1 MPDRLNALYE
11 RLKAQQRALLLCRW
25 PSMRECRPGAPFAR
39 SAALKNVIAAVE
51 AIAAAEARQKR
62 RSVEAADRGAPGW
75 GPSDPDANG
84 RARRYRGGSA
94 ASRIER

>member
-1 MPDRLNALYE
+1 MAEHEGVPTGSALH
-11 RLKAQQRALLLCRW
+11 QI
-25 PSMRECRPGAPFAR
+25 
-39 SAALKNVIAAVE
+39 AALKNVIAAVE
-51 AIAAAEARQKR
+51 AIAAAEARQVR
-62 RSVEAADRGAPGW
+62 RSVEAADRDARGW